1 LYAALD
7 RKSVLASV
15 AIQLCS
21 TWIVSAQ
28 EPTHPVPRFE
38 SYPAGPMFTGAPA
51 KVDFKSDREG
61 LRFKTRLS
69 EGIKQ
74 GSNFAGEYTI
84 VRWGCGSP
92 CGAGAILHTPTG
104 RICAWFES
112 CGGEEFKPDSRLLII
127 NPGDN
132 LFPELRGC
140 NTAYYLWDGK
150 KLSKLLPKS
159 SKRL

>member
-1 LYAALD
+1 MYVSLD

-15 AIQLCS
+15 VIQLSS
-21 TWIVSAQ
+21 TWVAFAQ
-28 EPTHPVPRFE
+28 GSTQLPPTFE
-38 SYPAGPMFTGAPA
+38 SYPAGTFYTGSPA
-51 KVDFKSDREG
+51 AVDFKSDRRG
-61 LRFKTRLS
+61 SQFKTRLS
-69 EGIKQ
+69 EGLKQ
-74 GSNFAGEYTI
+74 GSNFSGDYTI

-112 CGGEEFKPDSRLLII
+112 CGGEEFKPDSRLLVI

-140 NTAYYLWDGK
+140 DTAYYLWDGK
-150 KLSKLLPKS
+150 KLSHIAYKPPK
-159 SKRL
+159 R